1 MYGYLR
7 AAALCMIQGELTQ
20 EEREEQIELMR
31 SGFLYTNIR
40 EVRLFFQIKT
50 LSHGR
55 NVPKWKQRI
64 AGKSVPFEKF
74 AVRKAERFLKQ
85 VCRLTTISHT

>member
-31 SGFLYTNIR
+31 SGFLLKKI
-40 EVRLFFQIKT
+40 
-50 LSHGR
+50 S
-55 NVPKWKQRI
+55 
-64 AGKSVPFEKF
+64 GK
-74 AVRKAERFLKQ
+74 
-85 VCRLTTISHT
+85 

>member
-31 SGFLYTNIR
+31 SGFLFIKNIR
-40 EVRLFFQIKT
+40 EVRLFFQKKPS
-50 LSHGR
+50 LL
-55 NVPKWKQRI
+55 
-64 AGKSVPFEKF
+64 AGMSPSGSS
-74 AVRKAERFLKQ
+74 A
-85 VCRLTTISHT
+85 